1 MVETMN
7 VKKVVDETMLRNIA
21 DKITASTQIEN
32 HPYGSDGESYII
44 DFLDERG
51 TYITNNGGRG
61 VYIGNE
67 TISYSMI
74 ENDESLETVLITDYI
89 RADKYKKVLNKIH
102 SGSWIDKTFQ
112 YWIGENTKNKAWN
125 YLKETRDVYENFAKE
140 NPDNQNLEIAYK
152 ELLIAEGS
160 DWFWWYGEPNNSGQD
175 YVFDY
180 MYRERLKNV
189 YLSFLFNSICCFTNN
204 RYLCNINRKQLYYM

>member
-44 DFLDERG
+44 YFLDERG

-61 VYIGNE
+61 LYIGNE

-74 ENDESLETVLITDYI
+74 ENDINIDSFIEAAI
-89 RADKYKKVLNKIH
+89 KI
-102 SGSWIDKTFQ
+102 
-112 YWIGENTKNKAWN
+112 
-125 YLKETRDVYENFAKE
+125 V
-140 NPDNQNLEIAYK
+140 
-152 ELLIAEGS
+152 
-160 DWFWWYGEPNNSGQD
+160 NN
-175 YVFDY
+175 
-180 MYRERLKNV
+180 
-189 YLSFLFNSICCFTNN
+189 
-204 RYLCNINRKQLYYM
+204 